1 MNPEICSGNF
11 FQFIGR
17 LIGVTFSFIFFEKR
31 KTNIRNLDSVPNK
44 YTNSTDF
51 FVEFFMNHNI
61 ISESQFFDLRNK
73 STLDVIFCIFFRA
86 EIPVTNVLDK

>member
-17 LIGVTFSFIFFEKR
+17 LISVAFSFIFFEKR
-31 KTNIRNLDSVPNK
+31 KTDIEDIETFSFKNPDC
-44 YTNSTDF
+44 TNF
-51 FVEFFMNHNI
+51 CMVLFQNHNI

-73 STLDVIFCIFFRA
+73 STRDVIFCIFFRA